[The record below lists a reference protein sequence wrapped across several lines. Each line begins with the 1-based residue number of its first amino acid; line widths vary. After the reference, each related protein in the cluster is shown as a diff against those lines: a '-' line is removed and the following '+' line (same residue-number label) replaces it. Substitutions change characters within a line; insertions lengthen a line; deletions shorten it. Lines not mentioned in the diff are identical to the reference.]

1 MIYIDTSIII
11 AILAR
16 ESEALRASAALSSVD
31 FPATSD
37 WVVTEVA
44 SALSL
49 KARIGQLAAQDVE
62 RALGTFLN
70 SMKPDMTGLEIERAD
85 FQRAADLIVRT
96 PLPLRSGDAL
106 HLAVADRNGA
116 GLLTLDKRFAAAAR
130 AVGVDIIEP

>member
-1 MIYIDTSIII
+1 
-11 AILAR
+11 
-16 ESEALRASAALSSVD
+16 
-31 FPATSD
+31 
-37 WVVTEVA
+37 VTEVA

-70 SMKPDMTGLEIERAD
+70 RMKPDMIGLEIERAD

-116 GLLTLDKRFAAAAR
+116 GLLTFDKRFAAAAR
-130 AVGVDIIEP
+130 AVGIEVIEP